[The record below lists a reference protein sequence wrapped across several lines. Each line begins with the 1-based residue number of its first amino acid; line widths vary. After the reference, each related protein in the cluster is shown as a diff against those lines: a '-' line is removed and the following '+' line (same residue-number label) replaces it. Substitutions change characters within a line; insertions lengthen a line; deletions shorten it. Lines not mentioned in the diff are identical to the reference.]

1 MMKYRATRSTIP
13 FNSRVELRAYDTET
27 GMYGE
32 PLTLAD
38 IPTAREVPPVMTLD
52 ATQAQRLMDDLWDC
66 GLRPSEGSGSAG
78 AMAATQRHL
87 ADMRALVA
95 SSMKVKLKEN
105 G

>member
-66 GLRPSEGSGSAG
+66 GLRPSEGNDQSPNDQGNRS
-78 AMAATQRHL
+78 HL
-87 ADMRALVA
+87 GLSTKRVISMRIT
-95 SSMKVKLKEN
+95 
-105 G
+105 